1 MDKLPFPTRDY
12 GKRILALLGFYL
24 LCFLVVFVIYGLYHI
39 NTAPA
44 LYALILCSFCGF
56 LFLLLDALLYYR
68 RYQYWYEAVQ
78 QRDPSAFVSLKER
91 RNVEGVLAQQ
101 LWLCFQREQ
110 QQAEQTE
117 AEFAKAKRYYTLWSH
132 QIKTP
137 LSAMTL
143 LLQEDPLSRDAFY
156 SELQKT
162 SHYVDMALQYQRLS
176 GESHDLVIKEFSL
189 EPLVKEAI
197 QRVAPLFIQRG
208 LFVQLLP
215 IAGIIISDEK
225 WLLFVLEQ
233 LLTNAAKYTNQGGI
247 TIEQPAEGVLCIQ
260 DTGIGIRAEDL
271 PRVWEWGYTGYNGRM
286 QRYSTG
292 IGLSLCK
299 EALTMLGHRIE
310 IQSQM
315 GVGSTVTLWL
325 NQKRLDIRD

>member
-12 GKRILALLGFYL
+12 GKRILAPLGFYL
-24 LCFLVVFVIYGLYHI
+24 LSFLIVFVIYGLYHI

-56 LFLLLDALLYYR
+56 LFLVIDALLFYR
-68 RYQYWYEAVQ
+68 HYKNWYEILQ
-78 QRDPSAFVSLKER
+78 QREPSALVSLKESKTM
-91 RNVEGVLAQQ
+91 EGLLAQQ

-110 QQAEQTE
+110 QQTEQTE
-117 AEFAKAKRYYTLWSH
+117 AELAKAKRYYTLWSH

-143 LLQEDPLSRDAFY
+143 LLQEEPLSRDAFY

-162 SHYVDMALQYQRLS
+162 SHYVDMALQYQRLN
-176 GESHDLVIKEFSL
+176 GEGHDLVIKEFPL

-208 LFVQLLP
+208 LSIQLLP
-215 IAGIIISDEK
+215 IEGSIVSDEK

-247 TIEQPAEGVLCIQ
+247 TIELSSDGVLCIR
-260 DTGIGIRAEDL
+260 DTGIGIRADDL
-271 PRVWEWGYTGYNGRM
+271 PRIWEWGYTGYNGRM

-310 IQSQM
+310 IESKV

-325 NQKRLDIRD
+325 NQKRLDVRD

>member
-1 MDKLPFPTRDY
+1 MDKLPFPTCDY
-12 GKRILALLGFYL
+12 GKRILAPLGFFL
-24 LCFLVVFVIYGLYHI
+24 LCFFVVFVIYGLYHI

-56 LFLLLDALLYYR
+56 LFLILDALFFYR
-68 RYQYWYEAVQ
+68 RYQYWYETVQ
-78 QRDPSAFVSLKER
+78 LKDPSALGSLKESKT
-91 RNVEGVLAQQ
+91 VEGLLAEQLSLCHQQ
-101 LWLCFQREQ
+101 EQ
-110 QQAEQTE
+110 QRTEQTE
-117 AEFAKAKRYYTLWSH
+117 AELAKAKRYYTLWSH

-143 LLQEDPLSRDAFY
+143 LLQVEPFSRDAFF

-176 GESHDLVIKEFSL
+176 GESHDLVIKEFPL

-208 LFVQLLP
+208 LYIQLLP
-215 IAGIIISDEK
+215 ITGSIISDEK

-233 LLTNAAKYTNQGGI
+233 LLTNAAKYTNQSGI
-247 TIEQPAEGVLCIQ
+247 TIEQPSDGILCIR

-299 EALTMLGHRIE
+299 EALTMMGHQIE
-310 IQSQM
+310 IQSQV